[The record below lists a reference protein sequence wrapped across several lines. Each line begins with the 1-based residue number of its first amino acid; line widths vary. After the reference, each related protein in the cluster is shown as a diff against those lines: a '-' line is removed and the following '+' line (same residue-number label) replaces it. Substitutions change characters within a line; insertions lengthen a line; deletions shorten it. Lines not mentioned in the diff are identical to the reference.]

1 MVAAFPFSHA
11 PHIVD
16 EHDSGPNSFKH
27 GHVVMPWVNLNQD
40 VLMVLI
46 ATIALVSK

>member
-1 MVAAFPFSHA
+1 MVAALPFSHA
-11 PHIVD
+11 PHIVE

-40 VLMVLI
+40 MLMVWI

>member
-1 MVAAFPFSHA
+1 MVAAFPFSQA

-40 VLMVLI
+40 MLMVCF